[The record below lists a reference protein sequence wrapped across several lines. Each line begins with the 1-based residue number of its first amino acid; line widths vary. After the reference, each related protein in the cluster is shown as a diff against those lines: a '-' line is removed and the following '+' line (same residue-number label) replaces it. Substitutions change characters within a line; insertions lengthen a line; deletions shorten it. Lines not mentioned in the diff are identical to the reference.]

1 MELFDMVKATPP
13 PLRVRDSSSST
24 AKLPETPSPQPPSA
38 MPAVATS
45 SSRQSDVAALD
56 ASLEPC
62 KRFVVRLKR
71 TVSRELTKEADED
84 KEPKG
89 KDKDKDK
96 DKDNDHDADDKD
108 GMDDGD
114 DSMQHSSPP
123 KTKAQQKMFADLH
136 QPASASQLTKS
147 VVVRLKRLTT
157 TEIESYI
164 TSFPPSPS
172 NTAISTSTPKFSS
185 TPMTGSRKRGR
196 PRKDP
201 NTSDVPETPSPPK
214 KPKVH
219 IKVPL
224 VQNSGKNRSLKHT
237 LAATPTTEEQ
247 PKTSK
252 AAAKLRNQKLIDRF
266 GNRFFGCMVK
276 LNRVKMPDQQLRRSV
291 VQGAVCK
298 AKKTL
303 KCPTKGRPRKSN
315 LSVSFSE
322 SVEILGSN
330 ESSSQRRSTLGL
342 STKRRGSPKPT
353 RLQRVDA
360 TGNVLEDILL
370 ATPTGKDKRRSCNG
384 SSGSPVNRK
393 PKRSAMSVPVMGLAS
408 LRLDDDQKPENDD
421 EDEEYIVP
429 NDLPRTQR
437 KSTPVPKKRKKM
449 SVTTTIS
456 DSETEQELQEPK
468 EKLKKGAGSK
478 SGSHQKAQMPEKLT
492 EKKESQKTETDM
504 ETGEKLVEKCNS
516 DKDKYIVDGEAEKVV
531 GANEKRV
538 EGEENPVA
546 NAVEDHKEKE
556 AEAKEDIDAER
567 ATITKNREENENEN
581 DKDSEANVKTD
592 GNGHGDENVADKGK
606 DAGASSLI
614 EAEIVPEAEL
624 GAEVEVKLESEQKR
638 EVRAANDEKAD
649 GTNKDEDLLDLVDET
664 LLDKLVLEESVR
676 EERKKD
682 DIGEILDLGA
692 TMDLGAAL
700 EVVDGKAE
708 PPLTAEDEEDI
719 LEIQTSLEDV
729 RQLHTPTSSPR
740 RSVVPHQ
747 RSAVRIDS
755 GDSEASF
762 KSLSAATDTSI
773 NQDLVVTPPRP
784 LSAAPS
790 PTLPDELISMHNCNI
805 TSIDPTSGGATPP
818 IPFFAIESER
828 TSEDDDLVA
837 LPEHDFHLSSS
848 RHAISRGTLD
858 DIMTALDS

>member
-38 MPAVATS
+38 MAAAAATS
-45 SSRQSDVAALD
+45 SSHHSDVDALD
-56 ASLEPC
+56 ASVEPC

-84 KEPKG
+84 KGPKG

-96 DKDNDHDADDKD
+96 DKDNDHDSDDKD

-114 DSMQHSSPP
+114 DSMQHSIPP

-185 TPMTGSRKRGR
+185 TPMPGSRKRGR

-224 VQNSGKNRSLKHT
+224 VQNSGKNRSLKQT
-237 LAATPTTEEQ
+237 LAATATTEEQ
-247 PKTSK
+247 PRTSK
-252 AAAKLRNQKLIDRF
+252 AAAQLRRQELIDRF
-266 GNRFFGCMVK
+266 GSRFFGCMVK
-276 LNRVKMPDQQLRRSV
+276 LNRVKMPDQQLRGSV
-291 VQGAVCK
+291 MQGAVCK

-330 ESSSQRRSTLGL
+330 ESSTQRRSTLGL

-408 LRLDDDQKPENDD
+408 LRLEDDQKPENDD

-429 NDLPRTQR
+429 NELPRTQR
-437 KSTPVPKKRKKM
+437 KSTPVPKKRKKI

-478 SGSHQKAQMPEKLT
+478 SGSPQKAQMPEKLT

-504 ETGEKLVEKCNS
+504 ETEEKLVEKCNS

-538 EGEENPVA
+538 EGEEKPVA

-556 AEAKEDIDAER
+556 TEAKEDLDAER
-567 ATITKNREENENEN
+567 TTITKNREENENEN
-581 DKDSEANVKTD
+581 DKDSEANVKAD
-592 GNGHGDENVADKGK
+592 GNGHGDENVADKEK
-606 DAGASSLI
+606 DAGATSLI
-614 EAEIVPEAEL
+614 EAEIVPEAE
-624 GAEVEVKLESEQKR
+624 VEVKSELEQKR

-700 EVVDGKAE
+700 DVVDGKAE

-729 RQLHTPTSSPR
+729 RQLHTPTSSPC

-747 RSAVRIDS
+747 RSAARIDS

-784 LSAAPS
+784 LEAAPS

-805 TSIDPTSGGATPP
+805 TSIDPTSRGATPP

-828 TSEDDDLVA
+828 PSEDDDLVT